1 MSKGK
6 TPRCLKSLPSSLRR
20 AFDKGHDQIS
30 FGIRENEYRFV
41 ADHDEWPL
49 VKGMLF
55 VADDKPD
62 MWIPIADS
70 GDEYIGNDLPESW
83 RGLPDFMAEKITSAA
98 GLHSLKVD

>member
-1 MSKGK
+1 
-6 TPRCLKSLPSSLRR
+6 
-20 AFDKGHDQIS
+20 
-30 FGIRENEYRFV
+30 
-41 ADHDEWPL
+41 
-49 VKGMLF
+49 MLF